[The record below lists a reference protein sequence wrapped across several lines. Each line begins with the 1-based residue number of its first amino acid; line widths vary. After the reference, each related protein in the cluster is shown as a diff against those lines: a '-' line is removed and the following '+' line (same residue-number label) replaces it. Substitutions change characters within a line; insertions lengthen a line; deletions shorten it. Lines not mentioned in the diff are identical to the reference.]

1 MTVVQVPVPLHPPPL
16 QPMKIEPAAAAAV
29 SVTELFVGN
38 EALQVFPQLM
48 PLGLLVTVPVPV
60 PALFTVS
67 VEGTALKVAVTDL
80 FALITTTH
88 VPVPLHPLPLQ
99 PPKVDPVAAVAV
111 KVTVVPDTKG
121 KLQVAPHTIP
131 AGLLVTVP
139 IPAPAGVTVR
149 VNVFTGAVKV
159 AVTVWSAFITTIQDP
174 VPLQPPPL
182 QPVNVE
188 PPVGAAVRATVL
200 PLGKSAAQIVPQEI
214 PLGLLVTVP
223 VPVPD
228 VVTVNWFVLA
238 MVLNVADTLA
248 LPVTVQGPL
257 PEQAPPQLTND
268 EPAAAAA
275 FKATEVPAS
284 NWCEQVAPQLM
295 PAGVEVTVPLPVP
308 CLVTV
313 MIVGG
318 AGAGPL
324 FTSAGVGPLSLQ
336 PVSPRTQ
343 MVQST
348 TAQRRMFPIKF
359 PPLIEIVSCYIR

>member
-1 MTVVQVPVPLHPPPL
+1 
-16 QPMKIEPAAAAAV
+16 
-29 SVTELFVGN
+29 
-38 EALQVFPQLM
+38 
-48 PLGLLVTVPVPV
+48 
-60 PALFTVS
+60 
-67 VEGTALKVAVTDL
+67 
-80 FALITTTH
+80 
-88 VPVPLHPLPLQ
+88 
-99 PPKVDPVAAVAV
+99 
-111 KVTVVPDTKG
+111 
-121 KLQVAPHTIP
+121 
-131 AGLLVTVP
+131 
-139 IPAPAGVTVR
+139 
-149 VNVFTGAVKV
+149 
-159 AVTVWSAFITTIQDP
+159 
-174 VPLQPPPL
+174 
-182 QPVNVE
+182 
-188 PPVGAAVRATVL
+188 
-200 PLGKSAAQIVPQEI
+200 
-214 PLGLLVTVP
+214 
-223 VPVPD
+223 
-228 VVTVNWFVLA
+228 
-238 MVLNVADTLA
+238 
-248 LPVTVQGPL
+248 L